1 MNLERNQASKR
12 RSAARRRGGRENS
25 EGSRF
30 ERENRADAREL
41 GHQRSGAQQN
51 GLRSMSRCVRRATAM
66 AGMAG
71 GALGLLHLGPHGMQV
86 VAGRD
91 YWEQQNEYAAES
103 TNEDKRAPCLTPTR
117 INRIARRNPLPPQQ
131 PGRQQQ

>member
-1 MNLERNQASKR
+1 
-12 RSAARRRGGRENS
+12 
-25 EGSRF
+25 
-30 ERENRADAREL
+30 
-41 GHQRSGAQQN
+41 
-51 GLRSMSRCVRRATAM
+51 MSQSVRCATAV

-71 GALGLLHLGPHGMQV
+71 GALGLFHLGPHGMQV

-91 YWEQQNEYAAES
+91 YWEQQNECAAES

-131 PGRQQQ
+131 PGRQQQREPTKIKKKLHTKRAGRVEEGPRPWPGVTATR